1 MCLGLNFKSSCFMY
15 CRGGYVTV
23 GILLPTVFA
32 IFLITVA
39 VFNPSSCHLLQF
51 HLSYVPVLRLCQ
63 LM

>member
-1 MCLGLNFKSSCFMY
+1 MPRSEFQKRLFHVL
-15 CRGGYVTV
+15 YVV
-23 GILLPTVFA
+23 VSILLPTVFA

-39 VFNPSSCHLLQF
+39 VFNPSSCRLLQF